1 MLKNTILIG
10 LLTVSRPHRNAA
22 AGNHIR
28 SLAGVR
34 VLKNGRVAV
43 HYKMRYFSAVSNN
56 IKIWSGSGA
65 RIDYLMVLRG
75 MAVIGV
81 LLGHAF
87 GIGTHSVGVI
97 VSKSSHG
104 SYALHERFSFG
115 YSLIEVLTPIIGRNF
130 VILFFV
136 LSGYLMGK
144 VFFTGHH
151 DAIKGKYEFYKAR
164 YLRLAPLL
172 YFNLLVC
179 AALFFNADLNPI
191 KAIGDVLFITNFTG
205 RGINL
210 VTWSLSPEMQYYL
223 VAPFIFLVFQRARPV
238 DLIGAIA
245 LTAILFVLPIFWSFA
260 AYFDVAF
267 AFAAGFAV
275 NLLLRFAHFRASPT
289 IKVCSLLVGVASL
302 HFCYN
307 LLWFFSYFK
316 LADLA
321 TVVIATI
328 TVAVCEAPEGGNPLR
343 RAGILFFLL
352 RVGMLTGFLTY
363 GIYLWHYAIIVT
375 RAPLFD
381 AVVVRVGQKFSLSL
395 WQMSA
400 LYHAIQIPIVIGLS
414 FALSYITFV
423 FIENRF
429 RPNLYSDIRLNP
441 VTTGHPLG
449 IA

>member
-1 MLKNTILIG
+1 
-10 LLTVSRPHRNAA
+10 
-22 AGNHIR
+22 
-28 SLAGVR
+28 
-34 VLKNGRVAV
+34 
-43 HYKMRYFSAVSNN
+43 
-56 IKIWSGSGA
+56 
-65 RIDYLMVLRG
+65 MVLRG

-97 VSKSSHG
+97 VSKSTHG
-104 SYALHERFSFG
+104 SYALHEPFSFG
-115 YSLIEVLTPIIGRNF
+115 YSFIEVLTPIFGRNF

-151 DAIKGKYEFYKAR
+151 DAVKNKYEFYKAR

-179 AALFFNADLNPI
+179 AALFSNADLNPI
-191 KAIGDVLFITNFTG
+191 KALGDLLFITNFTG

-223 VAPFIFLVFQRARPV
+223 IAPFIFLVFQRARPV
-238 DLIGAIA
+238 DLVGAIA
-245 LTAILFVLPIFWSFA
+245 LAAILFALPMYWSFA

-267 AFAAGFAV
+267 AFVAGFAV
-275 NLLLRFAHFRASPT
+275 NLLLRFAQFRVPPAG
-289 IKVCSLLVGVASL
+289 KLCALLVGVASL
-302 HFCYN
+302 HLCFN
-307 LLWFFSYFK
+307 VLWFFTYFK

-321 TVVIATI
+321 TVLIAAA
-328 TVAVCEAPEGGNPLR
+328 TVALCEAPEGGTPVR
-343 RAGILFFLL
+343 RTGVVFFLL
-352 RVGMLTGFLTY
+352 RFGMLSGFLTY

-381 AVVVRVGQKFSLSL
+381 AVVALIGQKFSLSL

-400 LYHAIQIPIVIGLS
+400 LYHAIQIPVVVVMSYLL
-414 FALSYITFV
+414 AYITFV

-441 VTTGHPLG
+441 PTSGQPSG